1 VHKHLSLIW
10 LADIAAMVAIA
21 PIGKHAFLYAVLF
34 CFGHILMILLVC
46 RFPPEIAP
54 QKAFTGIMGL
64 GIIARL
70 LFLQHPVGNDVF
82 RYVWEGSI
90 QNLGFNPYTHSP
102 DSQVLADI
110 ARGDLYPIW
119 QQISHSE
126 FSAAYPPA
134 NQLIFRALAWLNPAP
149 FFFKVVMIG
158 FDIGVMMVVMMMIK
172 LASVSPS
179 RLLFYAANP
188 LVLVYIAG
196 EGHMD
201 IIQVF
206 FLCLAI
212 YLIIFKK
219 SHFVGFLMLGL
230 AVVSKY
236 LALMAMP
243 FLVNAE
249 NRRESLAVFIPL
261 VLYIPFIDSGMGIFQ
276 SLGVFMADFHY
287 NDSITVLIRF
297 LFGDLHLFGT
307 LLFLM
312 LCLAWIYL
320 FVQDPLRSVYL
331 ALGCLLLF
339 LPTLHPWYLVLLAP
353 FLVFFPSRAW
363 MYLQTA
369 VVFTFPVIA
378 IEFNTGVFQEIYWL
392 KLFEYAPFY
401 GLLILG
407 LFKDGYVF
415 RDRSYSRPKSI
426 SAIIPTLNEAQR
438 LVRCLESLKHRTAL
452 QEVIVADGGSTDRTR
467 KIARQL
473 DARVVESPRGR
484 GLQIKKGIEAAS
496 GDVVIIMHADCEAKE
511 WVFQRVLKILESHP
525 HTVGGAVG
533 MQFEKKDMKTWFVA
547 TLNNART
554 FLTGISFGDQAQ
566 FFRSEALGII
576 GGFPSIMLMEDVEL
590 SLRLKETGRIF
601 FLREGI
607 LVSGRRWQNNH
618 FSGNMMTVFHLFTR
632 YLVERR
638 FRKSDVLN
646 QKYYDAY
653 YGRR

>member
-1 VHKHLSLIW
+1 
-10 LADIAAMVAIA
+10 MVAIA
-21 PIGKHAFLYAVLF
+21 PIGKHAFLYAMLF
-34 CFGHILMILLVC
+34 CFGHTLMIFLVC
-46 RFPPEIAP
+46 RFPPEITP
-54 QKAFTGIMGL
+54 QKAFTGIIGL

-102 DSQVLADI
+102 DSQILADI
-110 ARGDLYPIW
+110 ARGGLYPIW
-119 QQISHSE
+119 QQISHPE

-134 NQLIFRALAWLNPAP
+134 NQLIFRAIAWLNPDP
-149 FFFKVVMIG
+149 FIFKVVMLG

-172 LASVSPS
+172 KSRVSPS
-179 RLLFYAANP
+179 SLLFYTANP

-206 FLCLAI
+206 FLVLAI

-219 SHFVGFLMLGL
+219 SHFAGFLMLGL

-243 FLVNAE
+243 YLVNAE
-249 NRRESLAVFIPL
+249 NRLRSLAVFIPL
-261 VLYIPFIDSGMGIFQ
+261 VLYIPFIDSGIGIFQ
-276 SLGVFMADFHY
+276 SLGVFMADYHY

-312 LCLAWIYL
+312 ICLAWIYL

-339 LPTLHPWYLVLLAP
+339 LPTLHPWYLVLITP
-353 FLVFFPSRAW
+353 FLAFFPSRAW
-363 MYLQTA
+363 LYLQAA

-378 IEFNTGVFQEIYWL
+378 VEFKTGVFQEIHWL
-392 KLFEYAPFY
+392 KLLEYMPFY
-401 GLLILG
+401 GFLIWG
-407 LFKDGYVF
+407 LFREGYLW
-415 RDRSYSRPKSI
+415 RDKSFTGSNSI
-426 SAIIPTLNEAQR
+426 SAIIPTLNEAQS
-438 LVRCLESLKHRTAL
+438 LVRCLESLKHFTVP

-467 KIARQL
+467 EIARQL
-473 DARVVESPRGR
+473 DARVVQSPRGR

-496 GDVVIIMHADCEAKE
+496 GDVIIIMHADCLAKKG
-511 WVFQRVLKILESHP
+511 VFRRIIKIFETRP
-525 HTVGGAVG
+525 HVVGGAFG
-533 MQFEKKDMKTWFVA
+533 MKFVQKGLKTRFVA
-547 TLNNART
+547 FLNNART

-566 FFRSEALGII
+566 FFRSEALDAM
-576 GGFPSIMLMEDVEL
+576 GGFPSMMLMEDVEL
-590 SLRLKETGRIF
+590 SLRLKEVGRLVF
-601 FLREGI
+601 FRDGI
-607 LVSGRRWQNNH
+607 LVSGKRWQ
-618 FSGNMMTVFHLFTR
+618 GNGFAGNLMRVFHLFTR
-632 YLVERR
+632 YLAERR